1 MDNETKQPH
10 ITASLLA
17 LYTTVLHIQMPKKTR
32 MVNIK
37 GNKNPNPKLFVS
49 KTYFVVKSVL
59 TNKMTVAV
67 LSSLQTFCFLKCPP
81 FVDKKVT
88 VRNMPSNYTKKG
100 LMRSFTIANK
110 FVDFGSLKVTS
121 ILNPQTNYRA
131 LQLYITHE
139 AQVVTTFLVCKLVPE
154 GIEESQSTQQQQ
166 QQLLQQLISCKLH
179 WST

>member
-100 LMRSFTIANK
+100 LMRS
-110 FVDFGSLKVTS
+110 LQ
-121 ILNPQTNYRA
+121 LQTN
-131 LQLYITHE
+131 LCILGLSKLPLFSIPKQITE
-139 AQVVTTFLVCKLVPE
+139 LCNCT
-154 GIEESQSTQQQQ
+154 
-166 QQLLQQLISCKLH
+166 LH
-179 WST
+179 MKHK